1 MNTWLLGVPIT
12 FPPTLT
18 PAGRQRVARLLE
30 QSYPRGLRDAG
41 LEGGLILMVFMDAQ
55 GRIPE
60 TRLVRSSGYSEMDV
74 AASTVARGAGPFL
87 PALAG
92 ECSVPYVFRLP
103 IQYRL
108 ADPLR

>member
-1 MNTWLLGVPIT
+1 MHRGA
-12 FPPTLT
+12 FP
-18 PAGRQRVARLLE
+18 R
-30 QSYPRGLRDAG
+30 RG
-41 LEGGLILMVFMDAQ
+41 
-55 GRIPE
+55 
-60 TRLVRSSGYSEMDV
+60 LVRSSGYSEMDV

-108 ADPLR
+108 AAPLR